1 MRVNNYNMWR
11 TSDYILTLLT
21 DASKARVL
29 TLVGKNLEG
38 MVVTADTNADKAKLF
53 KGKFFPIAL
62 SRVQVNKTE
71 QEDDYPEPEF
81 DFEPISNTRIQNVIS
96 KLEPYRQH
104 QLHQYQQQPGV
115 SGEESRELYALEW
128 RSPQLE
134 QQDKLHIWA

>member
-1 MRVNNYNMWR
+1 MRVNNYNMRR

-53 KGKFFPIAL
+53 KGKFFPIVL

-96 KLEPYRQH
+96 KLEPYKA
-104 QLHQYQQQPGV
+104 PDT
-115 SGEESRELYALEW
+115 
-128 RSPQLE
+128 
-134 QQDKLHIWA
+134 DKFSNSVLIYYTDDCTKNRTAI